1 MEKVE
6 ERVRT
11 ERASELHG
19 AVREQVLERKR
30 PALFR
35 WHHVRDLSL
44 ASECGLV
51 FLLME
56 RLGQEGGQLTVSAN
70 VPGIAG
76 ETWLLLVLS
85 LVLIRRM

>member
-1 MEKVE
+1 MLLNLTRADSVFLEKVE

-56 RLGQEGGQLTVSAN
+56 
-70 VPGIAG
+70 
-76 ETWLLLVLS
+76 
-85 LVLIRRM
+85 